1 MLSLNEIQLMA
12 QLIDSIEKSAVR
24 LESSYNQK
32 NGKEFNSSILIP
44 VLLDIFWI
52 TLLSFLK

>member
-12 QLIDSIEKSAVR
+12 QLIDSIEKSAVK

-32 NGKEFNSSILIP
+32 NGKEFNSSKNDILNFQKKISE
-44 VLLDIFWI
+44 II
-52 TLLSFLK
+52 K